1 MLRYY
6 KLFYARMASGKY
18 DLKNLYQGIQKLI
31 IVDIA
36 LDRSH
41 DKPQLIFESLNSTG
55 HDLSQADLIRNYI
68 LMGEETNV
76 QNRLYEEYWRPM
88 ELGFGYDHASLYD
101 IFMIDFLTL
110 KTGYIPKLKELYEEF
125 KKYFLSL

>member
-1 MLRYY
+1 
-6 KLFYARMASGKY
+6 MASGKY

-36 LDRSH
+36 LGRSH

-55 HDLSQADLIRNYI
+55 LDLSQADLIRNYI

-76 QNRLYEEYWRPM
+76 QNRLYNDYWRPM
-88 ELGFGYDHASLYD
+88 ELRFGYDHASLFD
-101 IFMIDFLTL
+101 SFTSDVLTL
-110 KTGYIPKLKELYEEF
+110 KTGHRPDVKEVYEEF
-125 KKYFLSL
+125 KKYVQSREQD